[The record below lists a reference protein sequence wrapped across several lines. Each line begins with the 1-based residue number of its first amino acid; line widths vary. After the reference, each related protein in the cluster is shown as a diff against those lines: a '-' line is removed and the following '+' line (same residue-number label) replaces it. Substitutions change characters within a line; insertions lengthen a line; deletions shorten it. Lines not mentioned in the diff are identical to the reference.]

1 MTEKGA
7 DATMDVDQATSGVH
21 KGSPSNFTSFNQALT
36 SQRIENKMDEMLKEL
51 KSVKTQFGDQQKVLE
66 TLQDRLQGLKPQ
78 KTSIEESTPQMSD
91 EKKQEKVDSLVSKQ
105 FVLKHIFKNISSHEV
120 RNIKSE
126 TEEHFGVKW
135 YIVVSRLNGDLA
147 CYLHCRGHEIEKD
160 WKIETEFE
168 IKTYDSNNKVYSEKV
183 TFCYSGAGGYGF
195 PDFLER
201 DEIEKNYSIE
211 NGLKVEVHV
220 KIKSTTGIYKE
231 DLRKFDDSMQDVS
244 DITLIVNDKKF
255 YVSKLYLAAHSSYFK
270 AMFLGMFGESKKSEI
285 TLTGMDPSD
294 FQKYLEVLY
303 GHNAV
308 DESTVEGILLVADMY
323 DTQIVVQ
330 KCEEFLVKKSKKSL
344 KKKLLMSVRY
354 NLGKLKNRCLTHIKT
369 ADDIRSIMPSDSRDL
384 EPSLA
389 TILLQKSLSF
399 Q

>member
-7 DATMDVDQATSGVH
+7 DATMDVDQADSGVH
-21 KGSPSNFTSFNQALT
+21 KGSPSNFASFNQALT
-36 SQRIENKMDEMLKEL
+36 SQRIESKMDEMLKEL

-66 TLQDRLQGLKPQ
+66 TLQDQLQGLKPQ
-78 KTSIEESTPQMSD
+78 KTPIEESTSQMSDEGD

-105 FVLKHIFKNISSHEV
+105 FVLKHIFKNISSPEV

-135 YIVVSRLNGDLA
+135 YIVVSRINGDLA
-147 CYLHCRGHEIEKD
+147 CYLHCRGHEAEKD

-168 IKTYDSNNKVYSEKV
+168 IKTYGSNNNVYSEEV

-201 DEIEKNYSIE
+201 DEIEKNYSID
-211 NGLKVEVHV
+211 NGLKVEIHV
-220 KIKSTTGIYKE
+220 KIKSTTGIYK
-231 DLRKFDDSMQDVS
+231 DNQRKFDESMQDVS
-244 DITLIVNDKKF
+244 DITLI
-255 YVSKLYLAAHSSYFK
+255 
-270 AMFLGMFGESKKSEI
+270 
-285 TLTGMDPSD
+285 
-294 FQKYLEVLY
+294 
-303 GHNAV
+303 
-308 DESTVEGILLVADMY
+308 
-323 DTQIVVQ
+323 
-330 KCEEFLVKKSKKSL
+330 
-344 KKKLLMSVRY
+344 
-354 NLGKLKNRCLTHIKT
+354 NRCLTHIKT
-369 ADDIRSIMPSDSRDL
+369 ADDIRSIMPSDPRDL